1 MIRYIGIDERLRV
14 NMIIIDSYREI
25 LVADIISMDTGCILE
40 FVTYFSRSGVDQF

>member
-25 LVADIISMDTGCILE
+25 LVADIISIDWIQAVFWSL
-40 FVTYFSRSGVDQF
+40 